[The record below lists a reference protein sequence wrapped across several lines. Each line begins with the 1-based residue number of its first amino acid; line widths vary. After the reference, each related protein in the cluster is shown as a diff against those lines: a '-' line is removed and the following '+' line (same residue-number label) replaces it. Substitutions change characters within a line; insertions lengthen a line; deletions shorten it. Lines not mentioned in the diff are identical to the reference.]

1 MGYEA
6 THAVAQ
12 KLRGETPVAKMDSPA
27 RLVKLEDL
35 EKPEVKALL
44 FPDLGQWLK

>member
-6 THAVAQ
+6 TRAVAQ
-12 KLRGETPVAKMDSPA
+12 KLRGEAPVAKMDSPA
-27 RLVKLEDL
+27 RLVQREDL